1 MTVSSSASRSV
12 GGAGGGRRPIS
23 EARALFPGAGR
34 RPYFDVAVRSL
45 LAAPVRAAVDR
56 FLDAAM
62 EGGPDKETLFGVV
75 ERGRERFARW
85 IGAEPD
91 EVAWTRNVTD
101 GLNLFLGSLDWRAG
115 DEVVFCPE
123 LEHPANVL
131 PWRNLAARRGV
142 RLVAVP
148 AAESGRLPSERLAEA
163 VTPRTRVIAAAT
175 VSFAPGFRADLGP
188 LREASRASGALLVL
202 DAAQS
207 VGVLRTEVGESS
219 GVAALAVATQK
230 GLAAFYGTGFLYCR
244 REVAESLAPAALGRF
259 GVWDGEAGETEIPE
273 RGLPYAPGAR
283 RFDLGNYNYPGAVA
297 AERALALLG
306 EFGAAEIEAHAVGLA
321 GELAEGLAGLGLPV
335 VGGAGAG
342 GSGGGGEAGA
352 GAGAGGSEG
361 GGEVGAGIGG
371 RSHLVAVGAPGRGG
385 HRSAEDP
392 RLEALYRRFR
402 EAGVGLSLRR
412 GVLRFSCHLWN
423 DRSEVERVLEVA
435 ADFVRSTGFRRDRTG

>member
-1 MTVSSSASRSV
+1 M
-12 GGAGGGRRPIS
+12 
-23 EARALFPGAGR
+23 
-34 RPYFDVAVRSL
+34 AVRSL

-62 EGGPDKETLFGVV
+62 EGGPDKETLFAVV

-91 EVAWTRNVTD
+91 EIAWIRNVTD

-148 AAESGRLPSERLAEA
+148 AEGSSGRLPSERLAEA

-207 VGVLRTEVGESS
+207 VGVLRTDARES
-219 GVAALAVATQK
+219 GADVLAVATQK
-230 GLAAFYGTGFLYCR
+230 GLCAFYGTGFLYCR

-273 RGLPYAPGAR
+273 RGLPYAAGAR

-297 AERALALLG
+297 AERALSLLG
-306 EFGAAEIEAHAVGLA
+306 EFGAAAVEAHAVGLA
-321 GELAEGLAGLGLPV
+321 GELAAGLGALGLPV
-335 VGGAGAG
+335 VGFSGDGAV
-342 GSGGGGEAGA
+342 GGGGDAGA
-352 GAGAGGSEG
+352 VAVSERVSGA
-361 GGEVGAGIGG
+361 GG
-371 RSHLVAVGAPGRGG
+371 RSHLVSVGSPGRGG

-392 RLEALYRRFR
+392 RLEALYRRLR

-423 DRSEVERVLEVA
+423 DRSDVERVLEVA
-435 ADFVRSTGFRRDRTG
+435 ADFVRSNGRGREWPC

>member
-1 MTVSSSASRSV
+1 MSRSAAESAPE
-12 GGAGGGRRPIS
+12 GDAARRPPS
-23 EARALFPGAGR
+23 TEGNRRPLAEARALFPGAAR

-62 EGGPDKETLFGVV
+62 DGGPDKETLFGLV

-85 IGAEPD
+85 IGADPD

-148 AAESGRLPSERLAEA
+148 AEPESGRLPSERLAEA

-175 VSFAPGFRADLGP
+175 VSFAPGFRTDLAP
-188 LREASRASGALLVL
+188 LREAKRASGALLVL

-207 VGVLRTEVGESS
+207 VGVLRTAVRES
-219 GVAALAVATQK
+219 GADVLAAATYK
-230 GLAAFYGTGFLYCR
+230 GLAAFHGTGFLYCR

-259 GVWDGEAGETEIPE
+259 GISNGDAGETEIPE

-297 AERALALLG
+297 AERALELLG
-306 EFGAAEIEAHAVGLA
+306 EFGAAAIEAHAVGLA
-321 GELAEGLAGLGLPV
+321 GELAAGLAALGLPV
-335 VGGAGAG
+335 AGGARD
-342 GSGGGGEAGA
+342 SGGGERAP
-352 GAGAGGSEG
+352 S
-361 GGEVGAGIGG
+361 G
-371 RSHLVAVGAPGRGG
+371 RTHLVAVGSPGRGG
-385 HRSAEDP
+385 HGSAEDP
-392 RLEALYRRFR
+392 RLNALHDRLRG
-402 EAGVGLSLRR
+402 AGVGLSVRR

-423 DRSEVERVLEVA
+423 DRSDVERVLEVA
-435 ADFVRSTGFRRDRTG
+435 ADFVRSNGRG

>member
-1 MTVSSSASRSV
+1 MTVSPAGPGSV

-207 VGVLRTEVGESS
+207 VGVLRTEVRES
-219 GVAALAVATQK
+219 GAEVLAVATQK

-335 VGGAGAG
+335 VGGAGTG

-352 GAGAGGSEG
+352 EAG
-361 GGEVGAGIGG
+361 VGVGG
-371 RSHLVAVGAPGRGG
+371 RSHLVAVGSPGRGG

-392 RLEALYRRFR
+392 RLEALHRRFR

-423 DRSEVERVLEVA
+423 DRSEVGRVLEVA

>member
-1 MTVSSSASRSV
+1 MTVSSAGPGSV
-12 GGAGGGRRPIS
+12 GGAGGGRRPIA

-342 GSGGGGEAGA
+342 G
-352 GAGAGGSEG
+352 GAGGGDSGVG
-361 GGEVGAGIGG
+361 GGG

-392 RLEALYRRFR
+392 RLEALHRRFR

-423 DRSEVERVLEVA
+423 DRSEVGRVLEVA
-435 ADFVRSTGFRRDRTG
+435 ADFVRSTGFRRDRTR

>member
-1 MTVSSSASRSV
+1 MTVSPAGPGSI
-12 GGAGGGRRPIS
+12 GGAGGGRRPIA

-207 VGVLRTEVGESS
+207 VGVLRTEVRES
-219 GVAALAVATQK
+219 GAEVLAVATQK

-352 GAGAGGSEG
+352 EAG
-361 GGEVGAGIGG
+361 VGVGG

-392 RLEALYRRFR
+392 RLEALHRRFR

-435 ADFVRSTGFRRDRTG
+435 ADFVRSTGFRRDRTR

>member
-1 MTVSSSASRSV
+1 MTRPPPAESGSERTGDA
-12 GGAGGGRRPIS
+12 ARRPLA
-23 EARALFPGAGR
+23 EARALFPGAAR

-62 EGGPDKETLFGVV
+62 EGRPDKESLFGVV

-85 IGAEPD
+85 IGAEAD

-148 AAESGRLPSERLAEA
+148 AESGRLPSERLAEA

-175 VSFAPGFRADLGP
+175 VSFAPGFRTDLAP

-207 VGVLRTEVGESS
+207 VGVLRTAVRES
-219 GVAALAVATQK
+219 GADVLAAATYK
-230 GLAAFYGTGFLYCR
+230 GLAALHGTGFLYCR

-259 GVWDGEAGETEIPE
+259 GISNGDAGETEIPE

-297 AERALALLG
+297 AERALEMLA
-306 EFGAAEIEAHAVGLA
+306 EFGAGEIEAHAVGLA
-321 GELAEGLAGLGLPV
+321 EELAAGLAAQGLPV
-335 VGGAGAG
+335 AGGARD
-342 GSGGGGEAGA
+342 SGGGETAP
-352 GAGAGGSEG
+352 S
-361 GGEVGAGIGG
+361 G
-371 RSHLVAVGAPGRGG
+371 RTHLVAVGSPGRGG
-385 HRSAEDP
+385 HGSAEDP
-392 RLEALYRRFR
+392 RLNALHDRLR
-402 EAGVGLSLRR
+402 EAGVGLSVRR

-423 DRSEVERVLEVA
+423 DRSDVERVLEVV
-435 ADFVRSTGFRRDRTG
+435 ADFVRSNGRG